1 MIKKLITTS
10 TLVLATMFGATSAQS
25 LYQEITPAV
34 PAIFDPN
41 KIEVVEIFSYA
52 CPACNTFEPYISKW
66 IEAQKE
72 VDDIKVIPLAAP
84 GQGVWTLYAQV
95 FYTLEAMNE
104 LDRGHKA
111 FFNAVHKEGKRFI
124 NQNQIADY
132 MAQQGIDRD
141 KFLKAWNGFS
151 AKSSFNRG
159 TELINSQYQVPFT
172 PAIIVDGRYV
182 LSANDAQSR
191 PGNENPYE
199 KLILTIDD
207 VVQKV
212 RDERSAKAQTL
223 EETTEAQ

>member
-1 MIKKLITTS
+1 MIKKL
-10 TLVLATMFGATSAQS
+10 MATSALILASTFGIASAQNY
-25 LYQEITPAV
+25 YQEIATPV
-34 PAIFDPN
+34 PAIYDPN

-66 IEAQKE
+66 AESQKDVE
-72 VDDIKVIPLAAP
+72 DVSMIPLAAP

-104 LDRGHKA
+104 LDRGHQA
-111 FFNAVHKEGKRFI
+111 FFDAVHKERKRFI
-124 NQNQIADY
+124 NEKQIADF
-132 MAQQGIDRD
+132 MAEKGIDRD

-159 TELINSQYQVPFT
+159 AELINAQYQIPFT
-172 PAIIVDGRYV
+172 PAIVVDGRYI
-182 LSANDAQSR
+182 LSANDSQHR
-191 PGNENPYE
+191 PGNQNAYE

-212 RDERSAKAQTL
+212 RDERAANAVVV
-223 EETTEAQ
+223 EETVEAQ